1 MEKKKVSEAQ
11 KRATAKFEKNNYY
24 KTLVRFPIDKEE
36 SIRKAA
42 CDSVN
47 GFIVKCVLDQVENR
61 TESKEESKKDNPAL
75 QSVIDQL
82 QGLDEKKLAL
92 VLDFIRIIEKQ

>member
-1 MEKKKVSEAQ
+1 MEKK
-11 KRATAKFEKNNYY
+11 
-24 KTLVRFPIDKEE
+24 
-36 SIRKAA
+36 
-42 CDSVN
+42 
-47 GFIVKCVLDQVENR
+47 
-61 TESKEESKKDNPAL
+61 ESKEESKKDNPAL